1 MRNPKLEELRKS
13 LLTPPVPSAPPPY
26 ATPRR
31 AGEIFSPL
39 PGRSKHPAAV
49 ASEDAAVSLDE
60 RLDARSSPPPA
71 PKTEESRFVEPTP
84 TKVDEPAAGVT
95 PRSLDRLARAVA
107 ALFEPTREC
116 QARLKEITEASES
129 IRQLSR
135 LALQLCEPLS
145 SFHDH
150 IQKLSSSFES
160 MRTFRDELSVL
171 AESFAP
177 VRTLR
182 AQMIQLTE
190 TVRTHLA
197 EVADGLK
204 PAKALQIDIADL
216 ARAIDSVSELQSQ
229 FYALSKGFGDATD
242 SKVAD
247 TRETEN
253 SLA

>member
-1 MRNPKLEELRKS
+1 MRNPKLEELRKR
-13 LLTPPVPSAPPPY
+13 LLTQPVPSAPPPY

-39 PGRSKHPAAV
+39 PNRSTHPLAVESEGAASMDESLGA
-49 ASEDAAVSLDE
+49 ASSTPPDPNAEEARIVERTPAKMDEPLVRATPQSLD
-60 RLDARSSPPPA
+60 
-71 PKTEESRFVEPTP
+71 
-84 TKVDEPAAGVT
+84 G
-95 PRSLDRLARAVA
+95 LAQAVA
-107 ALFEPTREC
+107 ALFEPARQC
-116 QARLKEITEASES
+116 QGRLKEITEASES
-129 IRQLSR
+129 ISQLSR
-135 LALQLCEPLS
+135 LALQLYEPLK

-177 VRTLR
+177 VRALH
-182 AQMIQLTE
+182 AQVIQLAE

-197 EVADGLK
+197 QVADGLE
-204 PAKALQIDIADL
+204 PARALQVDIADL
-216 ARAIDSVSELQSQ
+216 AQAIDSVSELQAQ
-229 FYALSKGFGDATD
+229 FYLLSKGFGDATD

-247 TRETEN
+247 TEKTEN